1 MIMEQPY
8 YRFEL
13 NVWIKWKLSTNW
25 KRGMTIPGGSSFVG
39 ARTSVQLGTAERPLK
54 HWRHLGHGR
63 RDGRGH
69 PGQGPLSLDLRHG
82 LVNERQR
89 GGHVEAGVGQE
100 GLAERRPDR
109 SVQEVGDFSFSLP
122 LQTDKFQ
129 SKRPKITKTWKRPS
143 SRHILRNISLTKI
156 KWKSSKFTFLGRN
169 WHFFLES
176 LPLHNSRTTAR
187 HGDHASACCSFNG
200 SSSWSVAAR
209 NRFR

>member
-1 MIMEQPY
+1 MAWYNDNRATILQI
-8 YRFEL
+8 
-13 NVWIKWKLSTNW
+13 WIKWKLSTNW

-39 ARTSVQLGTAERPLK
+39 ARASVQLGTAERPLK
-54 HWRHLGHGR
+54 NWRHLGHGR

-129 SKRPKITKTWKRPS
+129 SKRPKIIKTWK
-143 SRHILRNISLTKI
+143 LCKKT
-156 KWKSSKFTFLGRN
+156 
-169 WHFFLES
+169 
-176 LPLHNSRTTAR
+176 
-187 HGDHASACCSFNG
+187 
-200 SSSWSVAAR
+200 WSV
-209 NRFR
+209 NFYEDGPYCL